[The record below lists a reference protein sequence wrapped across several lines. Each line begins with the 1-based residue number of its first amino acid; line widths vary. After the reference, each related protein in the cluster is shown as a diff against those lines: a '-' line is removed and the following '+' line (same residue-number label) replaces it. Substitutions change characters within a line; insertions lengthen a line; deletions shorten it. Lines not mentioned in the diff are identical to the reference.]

1 MAATVSA
8 VDDIF
13 WGAAANLR
21 ANLPPSTHLQSP
33 SILYPDPLVGQINLG
48 LLELPGEQSDAKAA
62 FERELLALIR
72 HVNLLQDGTL
82 HDHAS
87 PLVPGTATPNHG
99 LLSPRPSREL
109 EYRPV
114 SKRKLYW

>member
-1 MAATVSA
+1 MTATASA
-8 VDDIF
+8 VDDLF

-33 SILYPDPLVGQINLG
+33 SILYRDPPVGQINSG
-48 LLELPGEQSDAKAA
+48 LLQLPGEQSDAKAA

-72 HVNLLQDGTL
+72 HVSLLQDGTL

-87 PLVPGTATPNHG
+87 PLVPVPPTPNLG
-99 LLSPRPSREL
+99 LLSLRPSREL
-109 EYRPV
+109 EYSPV
-114 SKRKLYW
+114 SKRKLDW